1 MARKA
6 PLARVRNIGIMAHID
21 AGKTTTTERIL
32 YYTGKTYKIGE
43 VHEGGAEMDWMEQER
58 ERGITITSASTQCYW
73 NDHTINIIDTPGHV
87 DFTAEVERSIRVLDG
102 AVALFCAVGGVE
114 PQSETVWR
122 QADTYHVPRLAFVNK
137 MDRTGADFFR
147 CVKMMRERLG
157 CHAVPLQLPIGSEEN
172 FSGVVDLVD
181 MRARLWGEDVNKNKD
196 AKIRFSEIPEDL
208 IPLAQKYRTE
218 MLEALSEY
226 DEPFMERY
234 LEGKQFSNEELHK
247 LIRDATLAAHITPVL
262 CGASFKNKGVQML
275 LDAVVEYLPSPL
287 DVPEVQGTKPGTDEP
302 DTRQASDDEP
312 FSALLFKVMSDPHI
326 GKLSYIRVYSGVLQA
341 GSHVYN
347 PNTDMT
353 ERVNRLIQMHAN
365 DRNPVDEARTGDI
378 VAVVGLKRSTTGHTL
393 CDPDHPI
400 VLESMTFPEPVMSI
414 AIEPKTKQDEEK
426 MSTALQKLAEEDPTF
441 RVSTDTETN
450 QMIIAGMGE
459 LHLEI
464 LIDRMKREFKVLANV
479 GKPQVAYRETLTR
492 STEID
497 HRFVRQ
503 TGGKGQFAQVTLR
516 IEPMEPGYGFSFVDE
531 IKGGVVP
538 REYIPAVE
546 TGIVEAMKT
555 GILHGFPMVDLRVS
569 LIDGKFHAVDS
580 SELAFHICGS
590 IAFKEGS
597 AKCGPKLLEPMMA
610 IEVVTP
616 TEYVG
621 DVIGGLQQR
630 RAQVKNIE
638 SRTDTVQVVAA
649 DVPLSEMFGY
659 TTALRSATQ
668 GRAVQSMQFS
678 HYAEV
683 PKEIQEKIVGK
694 KD

>member
-147 CVKMMRERLG
+147 CVKMMRDRLG